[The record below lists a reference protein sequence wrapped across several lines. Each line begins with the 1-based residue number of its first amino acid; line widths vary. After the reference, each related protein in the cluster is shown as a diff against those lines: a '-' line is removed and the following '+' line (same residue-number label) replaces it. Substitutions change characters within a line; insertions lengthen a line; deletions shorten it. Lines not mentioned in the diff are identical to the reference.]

1 MTQLCPYIDI
11 DKLETYEP
19 FQDLNLNRP
28 NAQFKWLTKAF
39 VS

>member
-19 FQDLNLNRP
+19 FQDNRP